1 MKMKG
6 AFTRKHD
13 EQGTLERHK
22 FRLVGCGY
30 SQVEG
35 LDYFETHAGTVSMV
49 VVRIMMA
56 AIAAMN
62 LHTRLFDI
70 GTAFLEGEL
79 EEEIYVRLPSYL
91 GGGIWRLFK
100 ALYGL
105 KQAGHIFVKLLN
117 EFLRALGFK

>member
-1 MKMKG
+1 MKVLSSS
-6 AFTRKHD
+6 T
-13 EQGTLERHK
+13 K

-79 EEEIYVRLPSYL
+79 QEGLPFAEVLPCNSNTSS
-91 GGGIWRLFK
+91 FMPS
-100 ALYGL
+100 
-105 KQAGHIFVKLLN
+105 HLLMYS
-117 EFLRALGFK
+117 